1 MARALATL
9 ILIGFLMQLVTFA
22 SGLGAGYGWFRT
34 APHILW
40 GLLTSFLLLFS
51 HSATMFY
58 FIGRGR
64 YVREV
69 TRDLELDDGFIRRTK
84 EIKQM
89 FFPWATYAILL
100 TIVVTTAGGA
110 VTVWRPLHL
119 MHGFIASAGVLLNSF
134 ALWRGLVGIASDL
147 VLGTEMEAA
156 GAAAG
161 AAAKG

>member
-9 ILIGFLMQLVTFA
+9 ILIGLLMQFLTFG
-22 SGLGAGYGWFRT
+22 SRLGSAFGWFRL

-40 GLLTSFLLLFS
+40 GLLTSFLLLFA

-69 TRDLELDDGFIRRTK
+69 TRDLHLEDGYIRRTRETK
-84 EIKQM
+84 RM
-89 FFPWATYAILL
+89 FFPWATYAILV
-100 TIVVTTAGGA
+100 TIVVTTTGGA
-110 VTVWRPLHL
+110 VTVWPPIHL
-119 MHGFIASAGVLLNSF
+119 VHGVTASVAVVLNSF
-134 ALWRGLVGIASDL
+134 ALWRGLTGIAQEL

-156 GAAAG
+156 ERSPSTGG
-161 AAAKG
+161 